1 MKKIF
6 TLLTALSLVLGMN
19 ARELKPDFSHRDA
32 KAHKT
37 EMKSL
42 FQTPSPR
49 FTVEEVQALKARHEA
64 KQAAMMPVAPHG
76 NPFAVTET
84 YPYEI
89 NGVSFLNTTET
100 LWGMF
105 TIYMYEIFGANEE
118 IEFGASAFSMDEP
131 IAKTGDFIKDDFDT
145 VFVNL
150 IDGIDTVAIEIYSMN
165 MHIEEDA
172 NGNILATANVEDN
185 NGDIYEISLRYII
198 PEALRTE
205 DVTITEPALGK
216 YYEGT
221 GYLVLAEDAN
231 HLCQVVIN
239 SESLA
244 GTFSADQVLSDYSAF
259 ATIAGTDTT
268 YLPFYRVTAE
278 GVEANDTVDLTV
290 HYFAQDTVMYD
301 IHIEYALP
309 KLTGETID
317 VVVNNAYVDDSYLN
331 YYGDI
336 AVFGLNAAQ
345 SAYAILDFY
354 PASLDFSG
362 TYSLEDI
369 DPDYSYFAT
378 LSPTDTVFY
387 LIDQADFAIAASGTD
402 SYTITGTFICYPE
415 TDWAKLTV
423 FTLSMPFSY
432 TTSGGGGGDF
442 TYDTDQDLTA
452 SFTEGVDV
460 FEWDTDYFAEYGV
473 VDLYITAADGGSA
486 LYLEFYPTANDIP
499 NGSYPIN
506 GTYEAPSVFA
516 SLGYSAEY
524 QMDIPSYYA
533 EIEGQYYGDTWY
545 FVSGTVTV
553 SDNQIIIAAK
563 NSYDKDINITVNLI
577 SSAVETIKAVTN
589 DAHKFMHNG
598 MIKIRRANKL
608 FLMDGKAL

>member
-19 ARELKPDFSHRDA
+19 ARDLKPDFSKRDA
-32 KAHKT
+32 KAPKT
-37 EMKSL
+37 EIASL

-49 FTVEEVQALKARHEA
+49 FTAEEVQALKARHEA
-64 KQAAMMPVAPHG
+64 KQASMMPVAPHG
-76 NPFAVTET
+76 NPFAVAQT

-89 NGVSFLNTTET
+89 NDVMFLNTTES

-105 TIYMYEIFGANEE
+105 TIYMYEIYGANEE
-118 IEFGASAFSMDEP
+118 IEFGASAMDYEAA
-131 IAKTGDFIKDDFDT
+131 IAKTGDFTHNDFDT
-145 VFVNL
+145 VFVNI
-150 IDGIDTVAIEIYSMN
+150 IDGEDTTAVDIYSMSL
-165 MHIEEDA
+165 HIEEDA
-172 NGNILATANVEDN
+172 NGNILGLANVEDN
-185 NGDIYEISLRYII
+185 NGDTYEISLRYII
-198 PEALRTE
+198 PEVLRHE
-205 DVTITEPALGK
+205 EVTITEPAWGK
-216 YYEGT
+216 YYEGM
-221 GYLVLAEDAN
+221 GYALIAEDAD

-239 SESLA
+239 SESLE
-244 GTFSADQVLSDYSAF
+244 GTFSADQLVSDYSAF

-278 GVEANDTVDLTV
+278 GAKANDDSIALTV

-301 IHIEYALP
+301 IHISYALP

-331 YYGDI
+331 YYGDL
-336 AVFGLNAAQ
+336 VVYGLNAAQ
-345 SAYAILDFY
+345 SAYAMLDFY

-362 TYSLEDI
+362 TYSLEDLE
-369 DPDYSYFAT
+369 PEYSYFAT
-378 LSPTDTVFY
+378 LSATDTVYY
-387 LIDQADFAIAASGTD
+387 LIDQADFAIASTGTD
-402 SYTITGTFICYPE
+402 SYTVTGTFICYPE
-415 TDWAKLTV
+415 ADWSQLTV
-423 FTLSMPFSY
+423 FTLTMSFSY
-432 TTSGGGGGDF
+432 ETSGGGGDF
-442 TYDTDQDLTA
+442 EYDTDKDLTA
-452 SFTEGVDV
+452 TFTEGVDE
-460 FEWDTDYFAEYGV
+460 FEWDTDYFASYGV

-486 LYLEFYPTANDIP
+486 LYLEFYPTADDVP
-499 NGSYPIN
+499 NGTYPID

-563 NSYDKDINITVNLI
+563 NSLNKNVNITVNLI
-577 SSAVETIKAVTN
+577 SSAVETVKAVTTN
-589 DAHKFMHNG
+589 AHKFMHNG
-598 MIKIRRANKL
+598 MIKIRRGNKL